1 MKKTYMFIADEFEE
15 VEAITPVDYLR
26 RCGVEIV
33 VVGVG
38 DKTVRS
44 ARSVTLL
51 CDCTLENMLPE
62 TASGKRL
69 PDEMITQALA
79 QKAAETALVIL
90 PGGIGNSRTLG
101 SNRYV
106 KQFVELTLQNGG
118 FIAALCA
125 APALTFGAWGL
136 LNGKRFTCYPGMGTD
151 LPTQPVKDAR
161 VVQDGSIITA
171 CSAGAAEEF
180 AFKLVE
186 LLCGGERV
194 AELRAAVCAR

>member
-1 MKKTYMFIADEFEE
+1 MFIADEFEE

-51 CDCTLENMLPE
+51 CDCTLENMLQE

-69 PDEMITQALA
+69 PDETITQALA

-136 LNGKRFTCYPGMGTD
+136 LNGKRFTCYPGMGAD
-151 LPTQPVKDAR
+151 LPTQPVKGAR
-161 VVQDGSIITA
+161 VIRDGQFITA
-171 CSAGAAEEF
+171 CGAGAAEEF
-180 AFKLVE
+180 AFALVDALYGEKKLSE
-186 LLCGGERV
+186 LKRSIV
-194 AELRAAVCAR
+194 AR